1 MIEIIYN
8 IKHALKVIF
17 FPGFHVFS
25 SSWEEFSK
33 CVTCLAN
40 PLASSA
46 KKKKKRKE
54 KDNITSVI
62 QDMQRS
68 EKSSATGKDT
78 KYHLLY
84 LKCKYTY
91 DEALCVQFVV
101 SCENPQSFKWKR
113 DIYFFVLRLFFHCL
127 FVGYSWLERISI
139 CLSGARKPA
148 QISASCWAKAQLNP
162 CKPNV
167 YPMWK

>member
-1 MIEIIYN
+1 MCDLSGKSI
-8 IKHALKVIF
+8 
-17 FPGFHVFS
+17 
-25 SSWEEFSK
+25 SK
-33 CVTCLAN
+33 QR
-40 PLASSA
+40 
-46 KKKKKRKE
+46 KKKKEEE

-101 SCENPQSFKWKR
+101 SCENPQSFK
-113 DIYFFVLRLFFHCL
+113 
-127 FVGYSWLERISI
+127 
-139 CLSGARKPA
+139 
-148 QISASCWAKAQLNP
+148 
-162 CKPNV
+162 
-167 YPMWK
+167 